1 MQNSVTDQ
9 AKPDTRNN
17 ISSPRIVLLVSIIL
31 NIWAIG
37 DGLRRAYG
45 IGSVLGFS
53 GSMLI
58 RLWPYALMLGMVL
71 SVYILT
77 YTPWAKYLEKIINT
91 IGSLITSL
99 GQLNWVLFLIPI
111 LGYGYYRLSGLSLR
125 IIGFFDPLWIIGHL
139 ALLGAVFLWGTN
151 KVSPSVS
158 NLVSFTFYGCM
169 LWIFSFVPEIN
180 DYPLS
185 LGWSETSR
193 YYYASLFLSPIIYGR
208 WVPLSSLH
216 PSRYL
221 MQAVPFLLQSNSL
234 LFHRFWQ
241 SFIWVLT
248 TFSAGYALSRRLKLK
263 DKWISFG
270 LAAWFFLFVFQGPV
284 YYHLMVIIIIVLL
297 GFDKDRLWRSLLIV
311 VLASLWAGISR
322 VNWFPV
328 PGMLAVTLYV
338 LEKPQEE
345 ESFWSYW
352 GWPVIAVVVG
362 LVCAFGSQYLYARIS
377 GNPVEVFTSSF
388 NSPLYRYR
396 LFPNEAFGPGVI
408 MMIIN
413 ACFPLLFLLLW
424 KLIPSLKAWKI
435 LRILA
440 LVSIL
445 GALLA
450 AGLIVS
456 MKIGGG
462 DNLHNLD
469 AFMVFLAII
478 TATIFLNKFTQ
489 DRETEK
495 KKVGF
500 IQLPFIILAVLIPLN
515 FIVNSIVP
523 LKNYDDESA
532 WGVVRQIQN
541 LVNQRTSGEDEVLFI
556 DQRHLLTFDMI
567 EGVDL
572 VPEYEKVFLM
582 EMAMANNEAYLS
594 NFWRDIEEHRF
605 ALIVSEKLTSR
616 IRPSTDVFGEENNV
630 WVERISKP
638 LLKSY
643 YTIFEFPEYNI
654 SILVP
659 KD

>member
-1 MQNSVTDQ
+1 MQNGVTDQ
-9 AKPDTRNN
+9 TRSDATIT
-17 ISSPRIVLLVSIIL
+17 ISSIRILLLVSIIL
-31 NIWAIG
+31 NIWAIV
-37 DGLRRAYG
+37 DGMRNAYG

-71 SVYILT
+71 LVYIFT
-77 YTPWAKYLEKIINT
+77 YTHWVKHLEKIINT
-91 IGSLITSL
+91 IGRPISSL
-99 GQLNWVLFLIPI
+99 GPFNWVLFLIPI
-111 LGYGYYRLSGLSLR
+111 LGYGYYRLTGFSLR
-125 IIGFFDPLWIIGHL
+125 FIGFFDPLWVIGHL
-139 ALLGAVFLWGTN
+139 ALLGSVFLWGTN
-151 KVSPSVS
+151 KVSSS
-158 NLVSFTFYGCM
+158 LSILISLTFYGCM
-169 LWIFSFVPEIN
+169 LWIFSFFPEIN

-248 TFSAGYALSRRLKLK
+248 TFTAGYVLTRRLKLK
-263 DKWISFG
+263 NKWIIFS

-284 YYHLMVIIIIVLL
+284 YYHLMVIIIIVLI

-338 LEKPQEE
+338 LEKPQKE

-352 GWPVIAVVVG
+352 GWPVIAVFVSLLG
-362 LVCAFGSQYLYARIS
+362 AFGSQYIYARIS
-377 GNPVEVFTSSF
+377 GNPVEVFASSF

-408 MMIIN
+408 MMTIN
-413 ACFPLLFLLLW
+413 ACFPLLVLLLW
-424 KLIPSLKAWKI
+424 KLIPSLKTWKI

-478 TATIFLNKFTQ
+478 TTYIFLNKFAQ
-489 DRETEK
+489 DNESAK
-495 KKVGF
+495 KEVGF
-500 IQLPFIILAVLIPLN
+500 IQLPFIILAILIPLN
-515 FIVNSIVP
+515 FIVNSLVP

-532 WGVVRQIQN
+532 WAVVDQIQN
-541 LVNQRTSGEDEVLFI
+541 LINQNTSENDEVLFI

-582 EMAMANNEAYLS
+582 EMAMANNEAYLT
-594 NFWRDIEEHRF
+594 NFWREIEEHRF

-638 LLKSY
+638 LLNSY

-659 KD
+659 KR

>member
-1 MQNSVTDQ
+1 
-9 AKPDTRNN
+9 
-17 ISSPRIVLLVSIIL
+17 
-31 NIWAIG
+31 
-37 DGLRRAYG
+37 
-45 IGSVLGFS
+45 
-53 GSMLI
+53 
-58 RLWPYALMLGMVL
+58 
-71 SVYILT
+71 
-77 YTPWAKYLEKIINT
+77 
-91 IGSLITSL
+91 
-99 GQLNWVLFLIPI
+99 
-111 LGYGYYRLSGLSLR
+111 
-125 IIGFFDPLWIIGHL
+125 
-139 ALLGAVFLWGTN
+139 
-151 KVSPSVS
+151 
-158 NLVSFTFYGCM
+158 
-169 LWIFSFVPEIN
+169 
-180 DYPLS
+180 
-185 LGWSETSR
+185 
-193 YYYASLFLSPIIYGR
+193 
-208 WVPLSSLH
+208 VPLSSLH

-248 TFSAGYALSRRLKLK
+248 TFTAGYVLARRLKLK
-263 DKWISFG
+263 NKWISFG

-284 YYHLMVIIIIVLL
+284 YYHLMVIIIIVLI

-328 PGMLAVTLYV
+328 PGMLAVTLYA

-352 GWPVIAVVVG
+352 GWPVIAVVVD
-362 LVCAFGSQYLYARIS
+362 LLFAFGLQYIYARIS
-377 GNPVEVFTSSF
+377 GNPVEVFASSF

-408 MMIIN
+408 IMTIN
-413 ACFPLLFLLLW
+413 ACFPLLILLLW

-469 AFMVFLAII
+469 AFIVFLAII
-478 TATIFLNKFTQ
+478 TAYIFLNKFAQ
-489 DRETEK
+489 DNESAK

-500 IQLPFIILAVLIPLN
+500 IQLPFIILAILIPMN
-515 FIVNSIVP
+515 FIVNSLVP

-532 WGVVRQIQN
+532 WAVVDQIQN
-541 LVNQRTSGEDEVLFI
+541 LINQNASEIDEVLFI
-556 DQRHLLTFDMI
+556 DQRHLLTFGMI

-582 EMAMANNEAYLS
+582 EMAMANNEAYLK
-594 NFWRDIEEHRF
+594 NFWREIEEHRF
-605 ALIVSEKLTSR
+605 ALIVSEKLTSQ
-616 IRPSTDVFGEENNV
+616 ISPSTDVFGEENNV

-638 LLKSY
+638 LMKSY

-659 KD
+659 KE